1 MFGSMHNV
9 FTFAIQKKTDTMK
22 TLKEISH
29 ENLTE
34 AVTRLGENRRVLTIA
49 EVMKDKNNILKLTFQ
64 REQLKAEME
73 YHRVKL
79 AE

>member
-1 MFGSMHNV
+1 
-9 FTFAIQKKTDTMK
+9 MK

-29 ENLTE
+29 ENLTD
-34 AVTRLGENRRVLTIA
+34 AVTRLGENRRLLTIA
-49 EVMKDKNNILKLTFQ
+49 EVMKDKNNILKLTFH
-64 REQLKAEME
+64 REQLEAEME